1 MNNEE
6 INIEQSKVFQSNGD
20 KLHMQIQQLIGTLI
34 FQERQKRGIRQASL
48 AARLDLSQEQIDM
61 LETGCGKMQWSVI
74 YRVLDYLH
82 RKFEIILVSDGTEK
96 NEADLVAN
104 Q

>member
-34 FQERQKRGIRQASL
+34 FQERQKRGIRQA
-48 AARLDLSQEQIDM
+48 
-61 LETGCGKMQWSVI
+61 
-74 YRVLDYLH
+74 Y
-82 RKFEIILVSDGTEK
+82 
-96 NEADLVAN
+96 
-104 Q
+104 

>member
-1 MNNEE
+1 
-6 INIEQSKVFQSNGD
+6 
-20 KLHMQIQQLIGTLI
+20 
-34 FQERQKRGIRQASL
+34 
-48 AARLDLSQEQIDM
+48 M
-61 LETGCGKMQWSVI
+61 LETGRGKMQWSVI